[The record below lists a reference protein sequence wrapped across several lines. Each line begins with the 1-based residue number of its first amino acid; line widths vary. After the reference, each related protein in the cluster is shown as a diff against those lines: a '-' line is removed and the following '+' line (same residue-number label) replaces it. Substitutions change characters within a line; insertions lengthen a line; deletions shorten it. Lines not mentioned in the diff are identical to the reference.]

1 MNEIGLRVRLVD
13 KSPEKMEKWIENLK
27 NRKKSNNF
35 GQMK

>member
-1 MNEIGLRVRLVD
+1 MNEIGLRVRLED
-13 KSPEKMEKWIENLK
+13 KSPEKMEKRIENLK